1 MDLNSSAREYL
12 ASENK
17 TKEHAI
23 KLFGE
28 DAVTDGVFKCKN
40 CGKLVSNSK
49 LKIFNTKIINGA
61 VAYLCDDCWNYLNK
75 NGLVKLV
82 CVKCKEVRKIM
93 EPFKNPK
100 TGFEFKKGESYHM
113 QDCPVCNPDKFTN
126 NPKGTL
132 VPVVIIE
139 EAIYDKKVAEQHKNK

>member
-1 MDLNSSAREYL
+1 MDLDNKIKEYL

-17 TKEHAI
+17 SREQAV

-28 DAVTDGVFKCKN
+28 DAVTDGFFHCKN
-40 CGKLVSNSK
+40 CGKQVPILK

-61 VAYLCDDCWNYLNK
+61 IAYLCDDCWDYVNK

-82 CVKCKEVRKIM
+82 CAKCKEVRKIM

-113 QDCPVCNPDKFTN
+113 QDCPVCNPEKFTN
-126 NPKGTL
+126 VPEGTV

-139 EAIYDKKVAEQHKNK
+139 EAIYDSKVAEQHKTK